1 MKDFGEMVSLQGR
14 SGYSVYGSP
23 QPSGRTPPSLAMS
36 LPLLSTAPVSQ
47 NARVNPFAIGNDDT
61 PRQVPQTIGRNATS
75 ADELIE
81 QAYRQIFFHA
91 FKVDR
96 DAVLESQLRSRQIT
110 VRDFVRALLLSNKFR
125 DDFYRCNSN
134 YRMVDQIVGRALGRP
149 VHSNQE
155 RIALSILIAQQG
167 LGGLIDHLL
176 NSDDYLDNFGY
187 DTVPYQRSRV
197 LAGRAQGTMPF
208 NQQAPRYDRYWREAV
223 ARRAPAGHNTAWTPS
238 GGFSMPRPSWLADA
252 PSPLARKIWQGL
264 VTTGGF
270 VLTGLVI
277 YIAATMLSTAGA

>member
-1 MKDFGEMVSLQGR
+1 
-14 SGYSVYGSP
+14 
-23 QPSGRTPPSLAMS
+23 MS
-36 LPLLSTAPVSQ
+36 LPLIAIAPVSQ
-47 NARVNPFAIGNDDT
+47 NARVKPFAIGNDET
-61 PRQVPQTIGRNATS
+61 PRQVTQTIGRNATS

-96 DAVLESQLRSRQIT
+96 DAVLESQLRSHQIT

-149 VHSNQE
+149 VHGSQE

-167 LGGLIDHLL
+167 LVGLIDHLL
-176 NSDDYLDNFGY
+176 NADEYLDNFGY

-197 LAGRAQGTMPF
+197 LAGQTQGARPF
-208 NQQAPRYDRYWREAV
+208 NQQAPRYDRYWREAM
-223 ARRAPAGHNTAWTPS
+223 ARRAPAGRGTAWTPS
-238 GGFSMPRPSWLADA
+238 GGFSMPRPAWLADA
-252 PSPLARKIWQGL
+252 PSPLARQIWQGL

-277 YIAATMLSTAGA
+277 YTVATVLSTAGS